1 MPTALPRFLLLFTA
15 LYLAF
20 GVVSPFFPLF
30 LSSRGV
36 SAEEIGSLLSLA
48 GLVRLVSGPFAG
60 RIADRLHAAR
70 WVLTACC
77 LGAGVFALSFLPA
90 HAFSIL
96 LAIALCHAAMLAPTT
111 SLADALALRNAT
123 PSGACRG
130 FEYGWVRGAGS
141 AAFIVGSLVAG
152 RVLDTYPPATA
163 LVGQAALL
171 LCAAAASLVVP
182 DIVVAQE
189 VEQRPGQTRAVLALL
204 LANQPFCLIV
214 LVAAVILGSHA
225 MHDSFAMIAWTRAGI
240 RPGSGSILWSESVAA
255 EVAVFVLLGP
265 WLLRRIT
272 PVQAMG
278 IAACA
283 AMLRWTVLGASSS
296 AVALALVEP
305 LHGLS
310 FALLHLACMR
320 ILVVVTPASIA
331 ATAQTIYA
339 FGIGA
344 ATVLLTFASGFL
356 YADFG
361 SAGFL
366 AMAALAAMSLPLIWA
381 LAHALRRAEFARATQ
396 NG

>member
-1 MPTALPRFLLLFTA
+1 MPTALPRFLLLFAA

-48 GLVRLVSGPFAG
+48 GLVRLVSGPLAG

-70 WVLTACC
+70 WVLTGCC
-77 LGAGVFALSFLPA
+77 VAAGVFALSFLPA
-90 HAFSIL
+90 IAFSIL
-96 LAIALCHAAMLAPTT
+96 LTIALCHAAMLAPTT
-111 SLADALALRNAT
+111 SLADALALRNAA
-123 PSGACRG
+123 PNGARRG

-141 AAFIVGSLVAG
+141 AAFIAGSLVAG
-152 RVLDTYPPATA
+152 RILDAHPPATA
-163 LVGQAALL
+163 LVGQAGLL

-182 DIVVAQE
+182 QIAVSREDQ
-189 VEQRPGQTRAVLALL
+189 QRPAQTRAALALL
-204 LANQPFCLIV
+204 IANRPFCLLV

-240 RPGSGSILWSESVAA
+240 GPGIGSTLWSESVAA
-255 EVAVFVLLGP
+255 EVVIFVLFGP

-272 PVQAMG
+272 PVQAMM

-283 AMLRWTVLGASSS
+283 SMLRWTVMGATSS
-296 AVALALVEP
+296 AAALALVEP
-305 LHGLS
+305 LHGFT

-320 ILVVVTPASIA
+320 VLVVVTPASLA

-344 ATVLLTFASGFL
+344 ATAVLTFASGFL
-356 YADFG
+356 YGDFG

-366 AMAALAAMSLPLIWA
+366 AMAALAAASLPLIWA
-381 LAHALRRAEFARATQ
+381 LARALRRAEFVNA
-396 NG
+396 